1 MTDGVVLLEKAPP
14 LARVILN
21 RPGVINA
28 INIEIRDAL
37 FDLMPALALD
47 PEVEAVVFAGQ
58 GRAFSSGADVREF
71 GTAPSVVLA
80 KQVRWLRDIWGL
92 LIDFPKLTVAAIHG
106 FAIGAGVE
114 LALCLDLRVASVETV
129 FAVPETAF
137 AMIPGAGG
145 SQTLPRAVG
154 VGRTLDLILTGR
166 RINAEQA
173 LAWGLVDRVV
183 PAGEHLAAAEALAR
197 EVLRVGP
204 DLVRRAKAAVNIGL
218 NLPLQFGLLLE
229 RALGG

>member
-1 MTDGVVLLEKAPP
+1 MVEGVVLLEKAPS

-21 RPGVINA
+21 RPDVLNA

-47 PEVEAVVFAGQ
+47 SDVEAVIFTGR

-71 GTAPSVVLA
+71 GTAPSVTVA

-106 FAIGAGVE
+106 YAIGAGVE
-114 LALCLDLRVASVETV
+114 LALCLDLRVASAETV
-129 FAVPETAF
+129 FAVPEAAF
-137 AMIPGAGG
+137 GMIPGAGG

-154 VGRTLDLILTGR
+154 AGRALDLILTGR
-166 RINAEQA
+166 RIGAEQA

-183 PAGEHLAAAEALAR
+183 PGGQHLAAAEALAR
-197 EVLRVGP
+197 EVLRAGP
-204 DLVRRAKAAVNIGL
+204 DLVRRAKTAVNVGL
-218 NLPLQFGLLLE
+218 NLPLKLGLLLE
-229 RALGG
+229 RALAD